1 MNHQAVSQL
10 VLGIFRL
17 NGQIAAWGDRFAAAS
32 QLTTARWQVLGAIA
46 SGETPPTAPQIA
58 ERMGISRQGVQKQLN
73 LLLAEQL
80 VNAQDN
86 AAHKRSPC
94 YTLTASGQALLDD
107 ISTRWRAQASVWA
120 QDYPPDALAAALTV
134 LETLSRQIQS
144 PEQP

>member
-46 SGETPPTAPQIA
+46 TSEVPPTSPRIA
-58 ERMGISRQGVQKQLN
+58 ERMGITRQAVQNQLN
-73 LLLAEQL
+73 LLLAEHL
-80 VNAQDN
+80 IDARDN
-86 AAHKRSPC
+86 TANKRSP
-94 YTLTASGQALLDD
+94 YYNLTTRGQALLDD
-107 ISTRWRAQASVWA
+107 ISARWRAQASVWA
-120 QDYPPDALAAALTV
+120 QDYPPEALTAALTV

>member
-1 MNHQAVSQL
+1 MTHQSVSQL

-17 NGQIAAWGDRFAAAS
+17 NSQIAAWGDRFAATS

-46 SGETPPTAPQIA
+46 TSETPLTAPQIA

-73 LLLAEQL
+73 LLLDGEL

-107 ISTRWRAQASVWA
+107 ISARWR
-120 QDYPPDALAAALTV
+120 
-134 LETLSRQIQS
+134 E
-144 PEQP
+144 

>member
-32 QLTTARWQVLGAIA
+32 QFTTARWQVLGAIA
-46 SGETPPTAPQIA
+46 SSETPPTAPQIA

-80 VNAQDN
+80 VTAQDN
-86 AAHKRSPC
+86 IAHKRSPC

-107 ISTRWRAQASVWA
+107 ISARWRAQASVWA
-120 QDYPPDALAAALTV
+120 QDYPPEALAAALTV

-144 PEQP
+144 PEQS

>member
-1 MNHQAVSQL
+1 MP
-10 VLGIFRL
+10 G
-17 NGQIAAWGDRFAAAS
+17 
-32 QLTTARWQVLGAIA
+32 RWQVLGAIA
-46 SGETPPTAPQIA
+46 TSETPLTAPQIA

-73 LLLAEQL
+73 LLLDGEL

-107 ISTRWRAQASVWA
+107 ISARWREQASVWA
-120 QDYPPDALAAALTV
+120 QDYLPEALVTALAV

>member
-1 MNHQAVSQL
+1 MTHQAVSQL

-17 NGQIAAWGDRFAAAS
+17 NGQIAAWGDHFAATS

-46 SGETPPTAPQIA
+46 TSETPLTAPQIA

-73 LLLAEQL
+73 LLLDGEL

-107 ISTRWRAQASVWA
+107 ISARWREQASVWA
-120 QDYPPDALAAALTV
+120 QDYPPETLVTALAV

>member
-1 MNHQAVSQL
+1 
-10 VLGIFRL
+10 
-17 NGQIAAWGDRFAAAS
+17 
-32 QLTTARWQVLGAIA
+32 
-46 SGETPPTAPQIA
+46 
-58 ERMGISRQGVQKQLN
+58 MGISRQGVQKQLN

-120 QDYPPDALAAALTV
+120 QDYLPEALAAALTV

>member
-1 MNHQAVSQL
+1 MAHQSVSQL

-17 NGQIAAWGDRFAAAS
+17 NGQIAAWGDRFAATS
-32 QLTTARWQVLGAIA
+32 QLTTARWQVLGAIVT
-46 SGETPPTAPQIA
+46 SETPLTAPQIA

-73 LLLAEQL
+73 LLLDGEL

-107 ISTRWRAQASVWA
+107 ISARWREQASVWA
-120 QDYPPDALAAALTV
+120 KDYPPEALVTALAV

>member
-1 MNHQAVSQL
+1 MDASLLSEL
-10 VLGIFRL
+10 VVQIFRM
-17 NGQIAAWGDRFAAAS
+17 NGALTTWGDRFAAES
-32 QLTTARWQVLGAIA
+32 GLTTARWQVLGAISMA
-46 SGETPPTAPQIA
+46 KEPSTSPQIA
-58 ERMGISRQGVQKQLN
+58 ERMGITRQGVQKQLN

-120 QDYPPDALAAALTV
+120 QDYPPEALAAALTV

>member
-1 MNHQAVSQL
+1 MAHQSVSQL

-17 NGQIAAWGDRFAAAS
+17 NGQIAAWGDRFAATS

-46 SGETPPTAPQIA
+46 TSETPLTASQIA

-73 LLLAEQL
+73 LLLDGEL

-107 ISTRWRAQASVWA
+107 ISARWSEQASVWA
-120 QDYPPDALAAALTV
+120 QDYPPEALVTALAV

>member
-1 MNHQAVSQL
+1 M
-10 VLGIFRL
+10 
-17 NGQIAAWGDRFAAAS
+17 
-32 QLTTARWQVLGAIA
+32 LGAIA
-46 SGETPPTAPQIA
+46 SSETPPTAPQIA

-120 QDYPPDALAAALTV
+120 QDYPPETLAAALIV